1 MIIVSACLAGFN
13 CRYDGTNSNN
23 DLIAKMVANKKAFPI
38 CPEQMGGL
46 STPRPSAE
54 IKNGDG
60 NDVLN
65 EKGRVITI
73 YGDDITH
80 KIIKGAEEVLKF
92 AKMIGAKEAVLK
104 DKSPSCGVA
113 QIYRNGEIVNG
124 MGVCS
129 AILKREGIEVS
140 QPLVFR

>member
-13 CRYDGTNSNN
+13 CRYDCTNSYNK
-23 DLIAKMVANKKAFPI
+23 LIAEMVINKKAFPV

-46 STPRPSAE
+46 PTPRPSCE

-65 EKGRVITI
+65 DKAKVITI
-73 YGDDITH
+73 YGDDITA
-80 KIIKGAEEVLKF
+80 KIIKGSEEVLKL

-104 DKSPSCGVA
+104 EKSPSCGVTK
-113 QIYRNGEIVNG
+113 IYRNGEIVSG
-124 MGVCS
+124 MGVC
-129 AILKREGIEVS
+129 AAMLKREGIDVTPPE
-140 QPLVFR
+140 

>member
-13 CRYDGTNSNN
+13 CRHDGANSC
-23 DLIAKMVANKKAFPI
+23 DKLIAEMVLGKKAVPV

-46 STPRPSAE
+46 PTPRPSAE

-65 EKGRVITI
+65 EKARIINI
-73 YGDDITH
+73 YGDDITA
-80 KIIKGAEEVLKF
+80 KIIKGSEEVLKL

-104 DKSPSCGVA
+104 EKSPSCGVTR
-113 QIYRNGEIVNG
+113 IYRNGEIVDG
-124 MGVCS
+124 MGVC
-129 AILKREGIEVS
+129 AALLKREGIEVS
-140 QPLVFR
+140 PP